1 MEASVVSA
9 LKSIFLPDSIAIV
22 GASNT
27 PGKWGYSM
35 ISRPV
40 ESGYRGKIY
49 PVNPGSE
56 KVYGIKSY
64 KSILDLPEAV
74 DLAVF
79 TIPAGMLPD
88 AVRDCIKKG
97 IRAGI
102 VISAGF
108 AEIGPKGEALQK
120 ELVNVAR
127 EGNFRFIGP
136 NCMGVW
142 SSPVRLNTAFHF
154 KPEPGGI
161 TFLSQ
166 SGTMGGYLLE
176 TANNK
181 GYGFHTFV
189 SVGNQG
195 DLSMADYIEYF
206 GQDDLTKVIVLYI
219 EGLKDAARF
228 LRNAREVVKK
238 KPIIVYKAGRTDD
251 GARAT
256 MSHTASIAGSD
267 AVFEA
272 ACRQAGIIRTY
283 DVIHAFD
290 IAEALSKQPLPRG
303 KRVAI
308 VSGGGGHCVV
318 TTDAC
323 ASYGLEVPELDKET
337 QDKIQKLLL
346 PHAPVPKNPIDMAAD
361 NRPEIIREILSIL
374 AKHPDVDAIITAAPF
389 LRNLADPEVLKLKAD
404 ISLMISRIPQE
415 YGKPL
420 IATMHRSQMNGVL
433 FDFMKNNGIPFYEFP
448 EEAARAIYGLY
459 RYSEIKQ
466 HYSEID

>member
-1 MEASVVSA
+1 MKTSVIDS
-9 LKSIFLPDSIAIV
+9 LKSIFLPESIAVI

-49 PVNPGSE
+49 PVNPGAD
-56 KVYGIKSY
+56 KVYGIKAYS
-64 KSILDLPEAV
+64 KISDLPEAV
-74 DLAVF
+74 DLAIF
-79 TIPAGMLPD
+79 TIPAVLVPG
-88 AVRDCIKKG
+88 AVKECMDKG
-97 IRAGI
+97 IKAGI

-108 AEIGPKGEALQK
+108 AEIGTKGEALQN
-120 ELVNVAR
+120 ELVEVAR
-127 EGNFRFIGP
+127 KGDFRFIGP

-142 SSPVRLNTAFHF
+142 SSSVRLNTAFHF

-195 DLSMADYIEYF
+195 DLSMADYLEYF

-219 EGLKDAARF
+219 EGLKDSARF
-228 LRNAREVVKK
+228 LKNAREVVKK
-238 KPIIVYKAGRTDD
+238 KPIIVYKAGRTQD

-267 AVFEA
+267 TIFEA
-272 ACRQAGIIRTY
+272 ACKQAGIIRVY

-290 IAEALSKQPLPRG
+290 LAEALSKQPLPKG

-323 ASYGLEVPELDKET
+323 AIYGLEVPELDKKTVDE
-337 QDKIQKLLL
+337 IQALLL
-346 PHAPVPKNPIDMAAD
+346 PHAPIPKNPIDMAAD
-361 NRPEIIREILSIL
+361 NRPETIKKILEIL
-374 AKHPDVDAIITAAPF
+374 AKHPDVDAIITATNF
-389 LRNLADPEVLKLKAD
+389 LRNLNDPEVLKLKTD
-404 ISLMISRIPQE
+404 ITMMVSGIPKK

-420 IATMHRSQMNGVL
+420 IATMHRSQMEGVL
-433 FDFMKNNGIPFYEFP
+433 FDFMKAQGIPFYEFP
-448 EEAARAIYGLY
+448 EEASRAVYGLC
-459 RYSEIKQ
+459 RYAEIKKSFQ
-466 HYSEID
+466 QE